1 MKKVLSIIALFTM
14 MLTGCSLLDEVNN
27 SLDYVNDAKSYINS
41 LTDFAEGTPQ
51 LIQDAAGDPEAM
63 KELESQL
70 NGLVEQV
77 NEFNDIDAPA
87 IADSIHQEIIT
98 KNEVLLEEIDKAM
111 ENGELAIEKLE
122 NSQLMDTINEV
133 TSLLD
138 TIEKLGQ

>member
-77 NEFNDIDAPA
+77 NEFNDIEAPA
-87 IADSIHQEIIT
+87 IAESIHQDIVT

-122 NSQLMDTINEV
+122 NSQLMDTVNEV

-138 TIEKLGQ
+138 TIEKLEQ